1 MDGEER
7 TRQGQAHEL
16 MSQAFEVLLETT
28 AQTRENSLAK
38 TKLEEAIMWNNKDRA
53 VRGELEKSDTFV
65 G

>member
-16 MSQAFEVLLETT
+16 MSQAFEILGKVEEN
-28 AQTRENSLAK
+28 TRAGSLAK